1 MTTQPEQVL
10 ENNLIDQ
17 LIGLGHKSVTIKTE
31 EDLVSNLKSQL
42 EKHNKKT
49 FTASEFDRILMHLSK
64 GTIFDKA
71 KTLRDK
77 YVLQKDNG
85 EKAFIEF
92 INQNHWCQN
101 LFQVTNQITIN
112 GKRENRY
119 DVTILIN
126 GLPLVQIELKRRGI
140 ELKEAFNQIQ
150 RYQKESFASNNALFN
165 FVQIFIISNGVDTK
179 YYANTRKQGK
189 SASFKFT
196 SFWSDEKNKKIT
208 QLDTFANLFLEP
220 CHIAKMITKYIVL
233 HESDQ
238 ILMVLRPYQFYAVEA
253 IIDRVKNSNK
263 NGYIWHTTG
272 SGKTLTSFKA
282 SQILTHNPKIK
293 KVVFVVDRQDLDDQT
308 VREFRAFDKDS
319 IDGTENTK
327 MLVNQFLDN
336 SRPLLVTTIQ
346 KLNTA
351 ISKARFRN
359 QIERLK
365 DERIVFIFDE
375 CHRSQFGDTHK
386 RIVNFFT
393 NHQLFGFTG
402 TPIFVKN
409 AISKKSIK
417 QTTANLFHEC
427 LHRYVITDAIRD
439 ENVLKFSIEYYNV
452 FKSKESV
459 EDIDVEDINT
469 QEVYESEKYIHTVID
484 YILANHNRKTHHR
497 TFTAILCVSNI
508 DVLIT
513 YYELFKAKKEAGEH
527 LLNIATIFSYAPN
540 PEDKLANGDIPEE
553 DFPDMLMVAEAS
565 ENYGIIPHKDKLDR
579 FIQDYN
585 QQFGTKHSAKDGNTF
600 LNYKKDVSKRVKSKQ
615 IDILVVVNMFLTG
628 FDSKSLNTLY
638 VDKNLNY
645 HGLIQAFSRTNRIL
659 NEKKSQGNI
668 LAFRNLKHNTDEA
681 IKLFSDK
688 NAKEIII
695 IAPYEEQ
702 IEKFTSAYEALVN
715 ITPTVDSVNDLVT
728 EDDEL
733 EFARAFRELMRL
745 KNILSSFVEF
755 TFDDIVMKEQEFAD
769 YTSKYL
775 DLHDKI
781 KTDTQKESVSI
792 LDEIDFELELI
803 RRDEINVSYIMRLL
817 GQLKD
822 AKPKDRAK
830 QKKKIIDLISGES
843 ELRSKRILI
852 EKFIQNNLPKISKEG
867 NVEEEFK
874 NYWKIE
880 TKKAIQELSETESLK
895 QDKVETIIN
904 DFLFT
909 GRMATEDEVI
919 EALEKQPSVLQRES
933 ISNRISD
940 KIKDFIKTFINGV
953 DE

>member
-10 ENNLIDQ
+10 ENNLISQ
-17 LIGLGHKSVTIKTE
+17 LIALGHKSVVIKTE
-31 EDLVSNLKSQL
+31 DDLLSNLKSQL
-42 EKHNKKT
+42 EKHNKTT
-49 FTASEFDRILMHLSK
+49 FTASEFERILIHLSK
-64 GTIFDKA
+64 GNIFDKA

-85 EKAFIEF
+85 DKAYIEF
-92 INQNHWCQN
+92 INQDFWCQN
-101 LFQVTNQITIN
+101 QFQVTNQVTIN

-165 FVQIFIISNGVDTK
+165 YVQIFVISNGVDTK
-179 YYANTRKQGK
+179 YYANSQKQ
-189 SASFKFT
+189 SFKFT

-208 QLDTFANLFLEP
+208 QLDKFTSIFLEP
-220 CHIAKMITKYIVL
+220 CHIAKMITKYTVL
-233 HESDQ
+233 HESDKK
-238 ILMVLRPYQFYAVEA
+238 LMILRPYQYYAVES
-253 IIDRVKNSNK
+253 IIDRVKNSDK

-282 SQILTHNPKIK
+282 SQILTNNPKIK

-308 VREFRAFDKDS
+308 VREFQAFDKES

-327 MLVNQFLDN
+327 MLINQFLDN
-336 SRPLLVTTIQ
+336 NRPLLVTTIQ
-346 KLNTA
+346 KLNSA
-351 ISKARFRN
+351 ISKAKFRK
-359 QIERLK
+359 QIEALK
-365 DERIVFIFDE
+365 DEKVVFIFDE

-386 RIVNFFT
+386 RIVSFFT

-427 LHRYVITDAIRD
+427 LHQYVITDAIRD

-452 FKSKESV
+452 FKSKGGV
-459 EDIDVEDINT
+459 DDTKVEDINK
-469 QEVYESEKYIHTVID
+469 QEVYESDEYLNAITNYII
-484 YILANHNRKTHHR
+484 ANHNRKTHHR
-497 TFTAILCVSNI
+497 GFTGMFCVSSVDI
-508 DVLIT
+508 LIK
-513 YYELFKAKKEAGEH
+513 YYELLKAKKEAGEH
-527 LLNIATIFSYAPN
+527 RLNIATIFSYN
-540 PEDKLANGDIPEE
+540 VNEEDKDANGQIQEE
-553 DFPDMLMVAEAS
+553 DVNDDAPV
-565 ENYGIIPHKDKLDR
+565 NKHTRDKLDE
-579 FIQDYN
+579 FIADYN
-585 QQFGTKHSAKDGNTF
+585 KQFSTKQSAKDGNAF
-600 LNYKKDVSKRVKSKQ
+600 LNYKKDISKRVKNRQ
-615 IDILVVVNMFLTG
+615 IDILLVVNMFLTG

-645 HGLIQAFSRTNRIL
+645 HGLIQAYSRTNRIL

-668 LAFRNLKHNTDEA
+668 LAFRNLKENTDEA

-688 NAKEIII
+688 NAQETII
-695 IAPYEEQ
+695 IAPYDEQ
-702 IEKFTSAYEALVN
+702 IKKFNEAYKVLMGIA
-715 ITPTVDSVNDLVT
+715 PTVDSVNDLVT
-728 EDDEL
+728 EEDEL
-733 EFARAFRELMRL
+733 EFAKAFREIMRL

-755 TFDDIVMKEQEFAD
+755 SFDDTYMKDQEFAD

-775 DLHDKI
+775 DLYDKI
-781 KTDTQKESVSI
+781 KTNNQKETVSI

-803 RRDEINVSYIMRLL
+803 HRDEINVAYIMKLL
-817 GQLKD
+817 AQLKD
-822 AKPKDRAK
+822 AKPKDHAK
-830 QKKKIIDLISGES
+830 QKKQIIDLIAGES
-843 ELRSKRILI
+843 ELRSKRVLI
-852 EKFIQNNLPKISKEG
+852 EKFIQNNLPKINDSEAI
-867 NVEEEFK
+867 EDEFK
-874 NYWKIE
+874 NYWQVE
-880 TKKAIQELSETESLK
+880 TKKALQDLSKAEALK
-895 QDKVETIIN
+895 QDKVEDIIN

-933 ISNRISD
+933 ISTRITE
-940 KIKDFIKTFINGV
+940 KIKDYVKTFINGI
-953 DE
+953 DN

>member
-10 ENNLIDQ
+10 ENNLVTQ
-17 LIGLGHKSVTIKTE
+17 LIGLGHKPVTIKTE
-31 EDLVSNLKSQL
+31 TDLVSNLKAQL
-42 EKHNKKT
+42 EKHNKTT
-49 FTASEFDRILMHLSK
+49 FTASEFDRVLIHLSK
-64 GTIFDKA
+64 GNIFDKA

-85 EKAFIEF
+85 DKAYIEF
-92 INQNHWCQN
+92 INQDFWCQN
-101 LFQVTNQITIN
+101 QFQVTNQVTIN

-165 FVQIFIISNGVDTK
+165 YVQIFVISNGVDTK
-179 YYANTRKQGK
+179 YYANSQKQ
-189 SASFKFT
+189 SFKFT

-208 QLDTFANLFLEP
+208 QLEPFTSFFLEP

-253 IIDRVKNSNK
+253 IIERVKNSDK

-327 MLVNQFLDN
+327 MLINQFLDN

-351 ISKARFRN
+351 ISNARFRN
-359 QIERLK
+359 QIEALK
-365 DERIVFIFDE
+365 DEKIVFIFDE

-409 AISKKSIK
+409 ALSKKSTK

-452 FKSKESV
+452 FKSKESLD
-459 EDIDVEDINT
+459 DIKVEDINT
-469 QEVYESEKYIHTVID
+469 QEVYESDDYINTITN

-497 TFTAILCVSNI
+497 TFTAMFCVSSVAVLI
-508 DVLIT
+508 KYYDVL
-513 YYELFKAKKEAGEH
+513 KAKKEAGEH
-527 LLNIATIFSYAPN
+527 RLNIATIFSYAAN
-540 PEDKLANGDIPEE
+540 PEDADANGEITEE
-553 DFPDMLMVAEAS
+553 DFPSYNMAAEPSAT
-565 ENYGIIPHKDKLDR
+565 YITIPRKDKLDDY
-579 FIQDYN
+579 IADYN
-585 QQFGTKHSAKDGNTF
+585 QQFGTKHSAKDGVAF
-600 LNYKKDVSKRVKSKQ
+600 LNYKKDISKRVKNKQ
-615 IDILVVVNMFLTG
+615 IDILLVVNMFLTG
-628 FDSKSLNTLY
+628 FDSKPLNTLY

-645 HGLIQAFSRTNRIL
+645 HGLIQAYSRTNRIL

-668 LAFRNLKHNTDEA
+668 LAFRNLKQNTDDA
-681 IKLFSDK
+681 IALFSDK
-688 NAKEIII
+688 NAKETIT

-702 IEKFTSAYEALVN
+702 IEKFRDAYESLMVIA
-715 ITPTVDSVNDLVT
+715 PTVDSVNDLVT
-728 EDDEL
+728 EKEEL
-733 EFARAFRELMRL
+733 AFAKAFREIMRL

-755 TFDDIVMKEQEFAD
+755 SFDDTDMEEQEFAD

-775 DLHDKI
+775 DLYDKI
-781 KTDTQKESVSI
+781 KTDTQKETVSI

-803 RRDEINVSYIMRLL
+803 HRDEINVAYIMKLL
-817 GQLKD
+817 AQLKN
-822 AKPKDRAK
+822 AKPKDQEK
-830 QKKKIIDLISGES
+830 QKKQIIDLLSGEA
-843 ELRSKRILI
+843 ELRSKRVLI
-852 EKFIQNNLPKISKEG
+852 EKFIQNNLPKISDND
-867 NVEEEFK
+867 NVEDAFK
-874 NYWKIE
+874 NYWRAE
-880 TKKAIQELSETESLK
+880 TKKALQDLSTTEALD

-919 EALEKQPSVLQRES
+919 EALEKQPSVLQRET
-933 ISNRISD
+933 ISNRVTE

-953 DE
+953 EH

>member
-10 ENNLIDQ
+10 ENNLVSQ

-31 EDLVSNLKSQL
+31 NDLVSNLKAQL
-42 EKHNKKT
+42 EKHNKTT
-49 FTASEFDRILMHLSK
+49 FTASEFDRILIHLSK
-64 GTIFDKA
+64 GNIFDKA

-85 EKAFIEF
+85 DKAFIEF
-92 INQNHWCQN
+92 INQDFWCQN
-101 LFQVTNQITIN
+101 QFQVTNQITIN

-165 FVQIFIISNGVDTK
+165 YVQIFVISNGVDTK
-179 YYANTRKQGK
+179 YYANSQRQ
-189 SASFKFT
+189 SFKFT
-196 SFWSDEKNKKIT
+196 SFWGDEKNKKIT
-208 QLDTFANLFLEP
+208 QLKPFTSIFLEP
-220 CHIAKMITKYIVL
+220 CLIAKMITKYIVL
-233 HESDQ
+233 HESDKT
-238 ILMVLRPYQFYAVEA
+238 LMVLRPYQFYAVES
-253 IIDRVKNSNK
+253 IIDRVKNSDK

-327 MLVNQFLDN
+327 MLINQFLDN
-336 SRPLLVTTIQ
+336 NRPLLITTIQ
-346 KLNTA
+346 KLNSA
-351 ISKARFRN
+351 ISKAKFRR
-359 QIERLK
+359 QIETLK
-365 DERIVFIFDE
+365 DEKIVFIFDE

-409 AISKKSIK
+409 ALSKKSIK

-427 LHRYVITDAIRD
+427 LHQYVITDAIRD

-452 FKSKESV
+452 FKSKEDV
-459 EDIDVEDINT
+459 EETKVEDINK
-469 QEVYESEKYIHTVID
+469 QEVYESDDYLNTITD
-484 YILANHNRKTHHR
+484 YIIANHNRKTHHR
-497 TFTAILCVSNI
+497 TFTAMFCVSSVAI
-508 DVLIT
+508 LIK
-513 YYELFKAKKEAGEH
+513 YYELLKAKKETGKH
-527 LLNIATIFSYAPN
+527 RLNIATIFSYAPN
-540 PEDKLANGDIPEE
+540 PEDPSANGEIPEE
-553 DFPDMLMVAEAS
+553 DFPDMLMVAEPSAS
-565 ENYGIIPHKDKLDR
+565 YEKMPHKDKLDEY
-579 FIQDYN
+579 ITDYN

-600 LNYKKDVSKRVKSKQ
+600 LNYKKDISKRVKNKQ
-615 IDILVVVNMFLTG
+615 IDILLVVNMFLTG

-645 HGLIQAFSRTNRIL
+645 HGLIQAYSRTNRIL

-668 LAFRNLKHNTDEA
+668 LAFRNLKQNTDDA
-681 IKLFSDK
+681 IALFSDK
-688 NAKEIII
+688 NAQETIT

-702 IEKFTSAYEALVN
+702 IKKFNDAYKVLMGIA
-715 ITPTVDSVNDLVT
+715 PTVDSVNDLVT
-728 EDDEL
+728 EEDEL
-733 EFARAFRELMRL
+733 EFAKAFREIMRL

-755 TFDDIVMKEQEFAD
+755 TFDDTYMKEQDFAD

-781 KTDTQKESVSI
+781 KMNRQKESVSI

-803 RRDEINVSYIMRLL
+803 HRDEINVAYIMKLL
-817 GQLKD
+817 AQLKD
-822 AKPKDRAK
+822 AKPKDQAK
-830 QKKKIIDLISGES
+830 QKKQIIDLIAGEA
-843 ELRSKRILI
+843 ELRSKRVLI
-852 EKFIQNNLPKISKEG
+852 EKFIQNNLPKINDG
-867 NVEEEFK
+867 NDVENEFK
-874 NYWKIE
+874 TYWQVE
-880 TKKAIQELSETESLK
+880 TNKALQELSTSESLK
-895 QDKVETIIN
+895 KDKIEDIIN

-919 EALEKQPSVLQRES
+919 EALEQQPSVLQRES
-933 ISNRISD
+933 ISNRITE
-940 KIKDFIKTFINGV
+940 KIKDFIKTFLNGV
-953 DE
+953 DN

>member
-10 ENNLIDQ
+10 ENNLVSQ
-17 LIGLGHKSVTIKTE
+17 LIALGHKSIVIKTE
-31 EDLVSNLKSQL
+31 DDLLSNLKSQL
-42 EKHNKKT
+42 EKHNKTT
-49 FTASEFDRILMHLSK
+49 FTPSEFDRILIHLSK
-64 GTIFDKA
+64 GNIFDKA

-85 EKAFIEF
+85 DKAYIEF
-92 INQNHWCQN
+92 LNQDFWCQN
-101 LFQVTNQITIN
+101 QFQVTNQITIN

-150 RYQKESFASNNALFN
+150 RYQKESFAFNNALFN
-165 FVQIFIISNGVDTK
+165 YAQIFVISNGVDTK
-179 YYANTRKQGK
+179 YYANSQKQ
-189 SASFKFT
+189 SFKFT

-208 QLDTFANLFLEP
+208 QLEPFTNIFLEP

-233 HESDQ
+233 HESDK

-253 IIDRVKNSNK
+253 IIDRVKNSDK

-282 SQILTHNPKIK
+282 SQIITNNPKIK

-327 MLVNQFLDN
+327 MLISQFLDN
-336 SRPLLVTTIQ
+336 SRPLIVTTIQ
-346 KLNTA
+346 KLNSA
-351 ISKARFRN
+351 ISKAKFRK
-359 QIERLK
+359 QIEALK
-365 DERIVFIFDE
+365 DEKVVFIFDE
-375 CHRSQFGDTHK
+375 CHRSQFGDTHR

-427 LHRYVITDAIRD
+427 LHQYVITDAIRD

-452 FKSKESV
+452 FKSKEGV
-459 EDIDVEDINT
+459 DDTKVEDINK
-469 QEVYESEKYIHTVID
+469 QEVYESDDYLNIITNYII
-484 YILANHNRKTHHR
+484 ANHNRKTHHR
-497 TFTAILCVSNI
+497 TFTAILCVSSVDI
-508 DVLIT
+508 LIK

-527 LLNIATIFSYAPN
+527 RLNIATIFSYN
-540 PEDKLANGDIPEE
+540 VNEEDKDADGQIKEE
-553 DFPDMLMVAEAS
+553 DVNDDAPINKHS
-565 ENYGIIPHKDKLDR
+565 RDKLDE
-579 FIQDYN
+579 FIADYN
-585 QQFGTKHSAKDGNTF
+585 KQFGSKHSTKDGVAF
-600 LNYKKDVSKRVKSKQ
+600 LNYKKDISKRVKNKQ
-615 IDILVVVNMFLTG
+615 IDILLVVNMFLTG

-645 HGLIQAFSRTNRIL
+645 HGLIQAYSRTNRIL

-668 LAFRNLKHNTDEA
+668 LAFRNLKQNTDDA
-681 IKLFSDK
+681 IALFSDK
-688 NAKEIII
+688 NAQETII

-702 IEKFTSAYEALVN
+702 VKRFNEAYKILMGIA
-715 ITPTVDSVNDLVT
+715 PTVDSVNDLVT
-728 EDDEL
+728 EEDEL
-733 EFARAFRELMRL
+733 EFAKAFREIMRL
-745 KNILSSFVEF
+745 KNILSSFIEF
-755 TFDDIVMKEQEFAD
+755 TFDDTYMKDQEFAD

-775 DLHDKI
+775 DLYDKI
-781 KTDTQKESVSI
+781 KTNNQKESVSI

-803 RRDEINVSYIMRLL
+803 HRDEINVAYIMKLL
-817 GQLKD
+817 AQLKD
-822 AKPKDRAK
+822 AKPKDQAK
-830 QKKKIIDLISGES
+830 QKKQIIDLIAGES
-843 ELRSKRILI
+843 ELRSKRVLI
-852 EKFIQNNLPKISKEG
+852 EKFIQNNLPKISDAN
-867 NVEEEFK
+867 NVEDEFK
-874 NYWKIE
+874 TYWQKE
-880 TKKAIQELSETESLK
+880 TIQALQELSKTESLK
-895 QDKVETIIN
+895 QDKVEDIIN

-919 EALEKQPSVLQRES
+919 QALEKQPSVLQRES
-933 ISNRISD
+933 ISTRITER
-940 KIKDFIKTFINGV
+940 IKDFVNTFINGV
-953 DE
+953 DN